1 MLLIDHPP
9 RTENKHRISRNY
21 SMQMT
26 EGTLN
31 VFRFSSIYILF
42 THHDGEEMSD
52 VTLIW

>member
-1 MLLIDHPP
+1 MLLVDHPP
-9 RTENKHRISRNY
+9 RTENKHRISRKY

-31 VFRFSSIYILF
+31 VFRFSSMYILF